1 MVDVVVVFIV
11 VVVVVVVIVV
21 VMTLLITLYLFA
33 VNKCSFE
40 VPGGYHESLCWW
52 HWWGSMHSHFHVKP
66 NFI

>member
-40 VPGGYHESLCWW
+40 VPKKFVLVALVG
-52 HWWGSMHSHFHVKP
+52 
-66 NFI
+66 